1 VNNEYWLNYLKDML
15 RNRKILTFSILII
28 LCCVGACETPKHPL
42 ARYDGTYSNGR
53 YSPPSREFVA
63 RIPQPESITR
73 ITDKQMRD
81 KFIVD
86 FYVTPSIR
94 RGLYRYS
101 IEWLDSKS
109 SFTSQEN
116 FNKYMIE
123 NVSKYISSEL
133 EISGQLEFIGE
144 KNVTV
149 RDKFTGYIFIG
160 SGFHKKI
167 RENARSIYGIYIP
180 FSENTAILYVTLK
193 RKIDTVDNLN
203 DLPDM
208 KKFISFYERFNAS

>member
-1 VNNEYWLNYLKDML
+1 MLK
-15 RNRKILTFSILII
+15 NRKILTFLILIF
-28 LCCVGACETPKHPL
+28 LCYAGACETPKHPL
-42 ARYDGTYSNGR
+42 ARYDGTYYKGT
-53 YSPPSREFVA
+53 YSSPNREFSA
-63 RIPQPESITR
+63 IIPHPDSVTR
-73 ITDKQMRD
+73 ITDKQMRG

-86 FYVTPSIR
+86 IYVTPSIR

-109 SFTSQEN
+109 AFSSQES
-116 FNKYMIE
+116 FNKYMVE
-123 NVSKYISSEL
+123 NVSQYISSEI
-133 EISGQLEFIGE
+133 EISGQLEFIEG

-149 RDKFTGYIFIG
+149 RDDITGYMFIG

-167 RENARSIYGIYIP
+167 RKNARSIYGIYIP

-193 RKIDTVDNLN
+193 RRIDKVDNIN

-208 KKFISFYERFNAS
+208 KKFISFYEQFYAS

>member
-1 VNNEYWLNYLKDML
+1 MLK
-15 RNRKILTFSILII
+15 NRKLLTFLILII
-28 LCCVGACETPKHPL
+28 ICHLGACETPKHPL
-42 ARYDGTYSNGR
+42 ARYDGLYSKGA
-53 YSPPSREFVA
+53 YTSPNREFVA
-63 RIPQPESITR
+63 RIPPTESITR
-73 ITDKQMRD
+73 ITDKQMVD

-86 FYVTPSIR
+86 IYVTPTIR

-101 IEWLDSKS
+101 IEWLNSKS
-109 SFTSQEN
+109 TFSSQES

-133 EISGQLEFIGE
+133 EISGELEFIGG

-149 RDKFTGYIFIG
+149 RDEFTGYIFIG

-167 RENARSIYGIYIP
+167 RNNARSIYGIYIP

-193 RKIDTVDNLN
+193 RKIDNVDNIN

-208 KKFISFYERFNAS
+208 KKFISFYESFYAS